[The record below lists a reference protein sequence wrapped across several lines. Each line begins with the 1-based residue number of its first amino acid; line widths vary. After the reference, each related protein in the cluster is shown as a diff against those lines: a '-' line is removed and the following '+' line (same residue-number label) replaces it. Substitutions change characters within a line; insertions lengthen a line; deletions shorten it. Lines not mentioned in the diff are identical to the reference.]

1 MILLHL
7 NYYNFSWHFLLHDSP
22 KQLCYSKHFIIKEA
36 KWNAFFIYDRFMNL
50 LCPCPFPSLVILSFL
65 KQKRSLTKL
74 GIKNMHATLY
84 LL

>member
-1 MILLHL
+1 MIHL
-7 NYYNFSWHFLLHDSP
+7 NSYATVNTLYCS
-22 KQLCYSKHFIIKEA
+22 YIIKEA

-50 LCPCPFPSLVILSFL
+50 LFPCPFPSLVILSFL